1 MSAKKDPQMKPKPN
15 MAPAGSQTAARYCTE
30 GDMSRFSEFM
40 ISAASK
46 DEIIMF
52 DGQVPKDVA
61 TSWYSPKDMP
71 IFALNDGV
79 DEIMD
84 YMKKPEWGPF
94 DSETKFHEAL
104 RKHNDVIR
112 RKAIV
117 GRAVNHIYGP
127 KLSDMQT
134 MSQEV
139 PQKKKFWQR

>member
-1 MSAKKDPQMKPKPN
+1 MPDKKDLQIKPQSG
-15 MAPAGSQTAARYCTE
+15 MATTGAQTAARYVTE
-30 GDMSRFSEFM
+30 GDMSRFSQYM
-40 ISAASK
+40 IQAASRE
-46 DEIIMF
+46 EIIMF

-71 IFALNDGV
+71 IFALNDGI

-84 YMKKPEWGPF
+84 YIKKPEWGPY
-94 DSETKFHEAL
+94 DAETKFHEAL

-127 KLSDMQT
+127 KMSDMQT
-134 MSQEV
+134 MSSEV
-139 PQKKKFWQR
+139 PQKKHFWQR